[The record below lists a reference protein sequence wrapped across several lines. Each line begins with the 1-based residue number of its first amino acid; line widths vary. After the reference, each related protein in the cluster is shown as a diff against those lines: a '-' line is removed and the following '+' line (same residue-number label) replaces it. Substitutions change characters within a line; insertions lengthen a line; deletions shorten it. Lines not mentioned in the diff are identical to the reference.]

1 MKMIKQIKSWIVLNI
16 KYIKTWVIYTLISLL
31 GGFIVGAVQGFI
43 LGLIL
48 SLCKVSF
55 EVISKTTAVTGFV
68 AGLLVSFFVFKWSIE
83 KFILLKTT
91 EEQETNPA

>member
-1 MKMIKQIKSWIVLNI
+1 MKGIIYV
-16 KYIKTWVIYTLISLL
+16 KTWVTYTLISLL

-55 EVISKTTAVTGFV
+55 EVISKTTAVTGFI
-68 AGLLVSFFVFKWSIE
+68 AGLVISFFVFKWSIE
-83 KFILLKTT
+83 KFILPQTT
-91 EEQETNPA
+91 GKQEANQA